1 LNDNAASDE
10 ADAKGM
16 EKDLMID
23 VNSWNS
29 MEQIDTM
36 YSLCSVHEGYV
47 AIDRFPHMIYVNKC
61 NSMEQ
66 NEQIVPVV
74 NYVLHSWYL

>member
-29 MEQIDTM
+29 MEQIDR
-36 YSLCSVHEGYV
+36 C
-47 AIDRFPHMIYVNKC
+47 
-61 NSMEQ
+61 
-66 NEQIVPVV
+66 IV
-74 NYVLHSWYL
+74 YVLSMKVISQ